1 MAQRL
6 VGVGVGVD
14 GSLEGQAGEALRHHG
29 VDADRRFPS
38 GVDEHRGVGVASGVE
53 SPRGHTT
60 GVVTTSQP
68 GRLGCGDELVEQSD
82 PACVA
87 HRRQGHLDVQRVVG
101 GQLATSTV
109 GDVVDHARGEQLVDQ
124 VHLGVRLERRDA
136 ERLRQRDGAE
146 QQSCRFAQRAEADLD
161 QLRQSRR
168 RADRTEQHPLAPRF
182 GQHAGLL
189 QAGDQLTQVE
199 QVAARRVAQRRRGHA
214 VDAAGHHTVEQTGH
228 RTQRQRFQVDATEQ
242 LVAPQHRH
250 GLGHRFACPQRQD
263 QVGAP
268 AHREVQQQ
276 GRGGVVQRVHV
287 VDEQREPGIAVEIAE
302 QMVHRRS
309 EPGRRI
315 GDVGESAQGECLG
328 EGTQR
333 HRRRGP
339 GRPDPHD
346 PR

>member
-1 MAQRL
+1 M
-6 VGVGVGVD
+6 
-14 GSLEGQAGEALRHHG
+14 
-29 VDADRRFPS
+29 
-38 GVDEHRGVGVASGVE
+38 
-53 SPRGHTT
+53 
-60 GVVTTSQP
+60 
-68 GRLGCGDELVEQSD
+68 
-82 PACVA
+82 
-87 HRRQGHLDVQRVVG
+87 QRVVG

-228 RTQRQRFQVDATEQ
+228 RTQRQRFQVDAAEQ
-242 LVAPQHRH
+242 LVAPEHRD
-250 GLGHRFACPQRQD
+250 GLGDGLPRPQRHH
-263 QVGAP
+263 QVGAST
-268 AHREVQQQ
+268 HRQVQQQ
-276 GRGGVVQRVHV
+276 RRRSVVERVHV
-287 VDEQREPGIAVEIAE
+287 VDEQRQPGIAVEIAE
-302 QMVHRRS
+302 QVVDRRTQPRRRVGPIG
-309 EPGRRI
+309 EPAERER
-315 GDVGESAQGECLG
+315 LG
-328 EGTQR
+328 ERPQR
-333 HRRRGP
+333 HRRRRP
-339 GRPDPHD
+339 GRPDAHDARGVREAHHLFGQPGLAHTRRAHQQHATGGGHRAGSLQLGLSPHQRPGSTHVETVSTPSSPGTGVVSPTSHPGLSTD
-346 PR
+346 YSGPRARRSADWSSWP